1 MEGERDRLSP
11 VGRYKPK
18 SDSAYLASSEVSGS
32 RRKCLA
38 ITIEYLAIRTEGK
51 IVRRADVD
59 IQTASA
65 VPLHQL
71 PISNNNKIA
80 QMVITTVS
88 KVSLYKFAIPRRK
101 SRLQKVITTY
111 SSCE

>member
-11 VGRYKPK
+11 VGRYKPT
-18 SDSAYLASSEVSGS
+18 SDSAYLPSSEVTES

-38 ITIEYLAIRTEGK
+38 ITIEYLAIRIEGK
-51 IVRRADVD
+51 IFRRTAVD
-59 IQTASA
+59 SQTASA

-80 QMVITTVS
+80 QLVITTVS
-88 KVSLYKFAIPRRK
+88 KVL
-101 SRLQKVITTY
+101 
-111 SSCE
+111 

>member
-1 MEGERDRLSP
+1 MVRTKGGVDYIMEGERDRLSP

-18 SDSAYLASSEVSGS
+18 SDSAYLPSSEVSES

-38 ITIEYLAIRTEGK
+38 ITIEYLAIRIEGK
-51 IVRRADVD
+51 IIRRTAVD
-59 IQTASA
+59 SQAASA

-80 QMVITTVS
+80 QLVKATVS
-88 KVSLYKFAIPRRK
+88 KVL
-101 SRLQKVITTY
+101 
-111 SSCE
+111 